1 MDTKKSSPSSKP
13 SHKQV
18 ECTAIYLYTLFSFF
32 FLLTFHSLTIT
43 NTSTTTTI
51 TITTFSDH
59 PLTFHPLKDTKIPPY
74 KHPNKTWFMS
84 TLSGKAIN
92 GMPEHFVFP
101 SDHQHSKN
109 NNKILCISPRNK
121 SYAFTTDHLP
131 ENTTVLPGLTFIADS
146 FYDYENPWHGM
157 NAVAG
162 FFAWMKE
169 NECKKPSRFLLF
181 KNGEVVKRVGSWV
194 YNLMKVGL
202 GEEVVLER
210 LEGSSDRDIVC
221 FEKVVMM
228 RRGLGGMSGMM
239 RHGLFEMLRSKAWRY
254 CNGSRSRSSSS
265 GNEMIKISLV
275 GREGKKRG
283 FKDENEVKH
292 VMKRECDELDGC
304 SFSFIRFTSNMS
316 FCDQV
321 CNS

>member
-1 MDTKKSSPSSKP
+1 
-13 SHKQV
+13 
-18 ECTAIYLYTLFSFF
+18 
-32 FLLTFHSLTIT
+32 
-43 NTSTTTTI
+43 
-51 TITTFSDH
+51 
-59 PLTFHPLKDTKIPPY
+59 
-74 KHPNKTWFMS
+74 
-84 TLSGKAIN
+84 
-92 GMPEHFVFP
+92 MPEHFVFP
-101 SDHQHSKN
+101 SDHQHPKNNN

-121 SYAFTTDHLP
+121 SYAFTTDHHLP
-131 ENTTVLPGLTFIADS
+131 ENSTAVLPGLTFIADS

-210 LEGSSDRDIVC
+210 LEGSNTDHRDHIVC

-239 RHGLFEMLRSKAWRY
+239 RHGLFEMLRCKAWRY
-254 CNGSRSRSSSS
+254 CNGSNS
-265 GNEMIKISLV
+265 GNGRRGMIKISLV

-283 FKDENEVKH
+283 FEDENGVKY
-292 VMKRECDELDGC
+292 VMKKECDKLDGC

-321 CNS
+321 CNSSKCCHFSLHLFIISFFFFLF